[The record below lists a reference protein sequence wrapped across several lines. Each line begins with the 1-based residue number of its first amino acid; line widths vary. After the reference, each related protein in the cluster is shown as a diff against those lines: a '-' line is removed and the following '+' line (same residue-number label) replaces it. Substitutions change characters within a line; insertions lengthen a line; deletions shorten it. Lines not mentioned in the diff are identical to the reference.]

1 MSASLF
7 RAKAAYPA
15 AATPAVTTFSTG
27 PTAWKAIYGGIQ
39 SGFTPNVFYTGDGLT
54 LVHRNTKIGPD
65 YIVDGYWSTILPAG
79 QRNLS
84 ALSFSYNHRVSKV
97 GPSHLVYAY
106 NFVTGQWESL
116 STATTAPTAATAR
129 QVTVTGDPNRFV
141 SATGEVRLRLH
152 YWTNAVSFT
161 TTIDQV
167 NFATSFQP

>member
-1 MSASLF
+1 
-7 RAKAAYPA
+7 
-15 AATPAVTTFSTG
+15 
-27 PTAWKAIYGGIQ
+27 
-39 SGFTPNVFYTGDGLT
+39 VFYTGDGLT